1 MIGQRLAFSQ
11 KNSRIIFLLLIMSI
25 SVSACVEMELNGVPG
40 LPMTLDETETRS
52 VMRDLA
58 ASISAIEDAGIS
70 DMNIDEQRSVIV
82 SELDQIATLIGE
94 LESQRMI
101 EGTVQLDGSHQV
113 IEKYLGTLALE
124 VELSKGQVDDK
135 NSDLFIAG
143 KLAGVCRGCH
153 EELWPGS

>member
-1 MIGQRLAFSQ
+1 
-11 KNSRIIFLLLIMSI
+11 MSI
-25 SVSACVEMELNGVPG
+25 N
-40 LPMTLDETETRS
+40 
-52 VMRDLA
+52 
-58 ASISAIEDAGIS
+58 
-70 DMNIDEQRSVIV
+70 EQRSVMM

>member
-1 MIGQRLAFSQ
+1 MVSNSCAFATCVT
-11 KNSRIIFLLLIMSI
+11 KNIEIIIEHRQSFLPSLSGDICKRIKIT
-25 SVSACVEMELNGVPG
+25 NK
-40 LPMTLDETETRS
+40 
-52 VMRDLA
+52 
-58 ASISAIEDAGIS
+58 
-70 DMNIDEQRSVIV
+70 
-82 SELDQIATLIGE
+82 
-94 LESQRMI
+94 
-101 EGTVQLDGSHQV
+101 V

>member
-1 MIGQRLAFSQ
+1 MMGQCSTFLQ
-11 KNSRIIFLLLIMSI
+11 KSSRIIFLLLIMSI
-25 SVSACVEMELNGVPG
+25 SVSACVEMELNG
-40 LPMTLDETETRS
+40 LPMALDDTETRS

-58 ASISAIEDAGIS
+58 VSISAIEDAGIS
-70 DMNIDEQRSVIV
+70 DMNIDQQRSVIV

-94 LESQRMI
+94 LENQRMI
-101 EGTVQLDGSHQV
+101 EGTVQLDGSHQ
-113 IEKYLGTLALE
+113 IIKKYLGTLALE